1 MQVFNA
7 FFRIVKKNIPALCIY
22 VVIFLGL
29 SLMFSGN
36 GQATDEAMFK
46 EASLNVAVINRDQ
59 SELGNAVKDYVGDVH
74 KLIEIEDN
82 KESIQD
88 EIFFRMVEY
97 VLIIPEGFQEDF
109 LSGKD
114 AHIENVKIPGSAT
127 GYFVDSQVE
136 KYLKILDVYLAS
148 GYTMEEG
155 ITHVREDL
163 NQQAQV
169 SFGVDGDKDVRPA
182 ISYYFRF
189 LPYIFTAMLIAGLGP
204 ILLVFNKKEIRQR
217 NMCSALPLRSQNNQI
232 VLGVSV
238 FSFGCWLFF
247 MVWSM
252 IYYRNE
258 FFTPNVAIAMLNSLV
273 SLLVAISIAFI
284 TGAIAK
290 SSVALSIAS
299 NAVSLGMSFL
309 GGIFVPQEIMG
320 ENILVAARF
329 IPTYWYTK
337 VNDALYSLTIFDWE
351 HMKDIYIA
359 LGIQLGF
366 ALAIFAIGLLVRKNR
381 QLAD

>member
-114 AHIENVKIPGSAT
+114 AHIENVKIPGSAMN
-127 GYFVDSQVE
+127 FPA
-136 KYLKILDVYLAS
+136 LKSA
-148 GYTMEEG
+148 
-155 ITHVREDL
+155 
-163 NQQAQV
+163 
-169 SFGVDGDKDVRPA
+169 
-182 ISYYFRF
+182 
-189 LPYIFTAMLIAGLGP
+189 FTASEKRP
-204 ILLVFNKKEIRQR
+204 LL
-217 NMCSALPLRSQNNQI
+217 P
-232 VLGVSV
+232 
-238 FSFGCWLFF
+238 
-247 MVWSM
+247 
-252 IYYRNE
+252 
-258 FFTPNVAIAMLNSLV
+258 
-273 SLLVAISIAFI
+273 
-284 TGAIAK
+284 
-290 SSVALSIAS
+290 
-299 NAVSLGMSFL
+299 
-309 GGIFVPQEIMG
+309 
-320 ENILVAARF
+320 
-329 IPTYWYTK
+329 
-337 VNDALYSLTIFDWE
+337 
-351 HMKDIYIA
+351 
-359 LGIQLGF
+359 
-366 ALAIFAIGLLVRKNR
+366 
-381 QLAD
+381 